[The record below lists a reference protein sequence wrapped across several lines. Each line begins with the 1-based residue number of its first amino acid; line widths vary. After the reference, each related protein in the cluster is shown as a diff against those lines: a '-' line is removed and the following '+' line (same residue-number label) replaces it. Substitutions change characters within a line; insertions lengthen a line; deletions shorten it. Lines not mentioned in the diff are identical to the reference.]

1 MKFPNAAKGVKKLFS
16 AEILYLLSV
25 ILIGVVSVITVIIN
39 NKMTNVSNAVAVLIL
54 VGFIAGG
61 VLAVIAFILQIVG
74 LVQASRDERAF
85 KGVILLTVFG
95 IIVSV
100 IGAFFSK
107 DSFIN
112 SLSTTIN
119 SVVSVISIILIILGI
134 GNMSLQLER
143 QDMIER
149 GGRIIRIIVWLAIIS
164 IIMNLISIFLNI
176 DSQLNAILHILIIRL
191 LQHLMNLLNLQF
203 IIETKQLTLPA
214 AKATG
219 IPKKFGIC

>member
-61 VLAVIAFILQIVG
+61 VLAVISFILQIVG

-95 IIVSV
+95 IIVSI

-119 SVVSVISIILIILGI
+119 SVVSVISIVLIILGI
-134 GNMSLQLER
+134 GNMSLRLQR

-164 IIMNLISIFLNI
+164 IIMNLISIFLPQNI
-176 DSQLNAILHILIIRL
+176 DDAGDLAKVIILSLTVIALMLNIAEYVLYLSFLSKTKKMLNA
-191 LQHLMNLLNLQF
+191 
-203 IIETKQLTLPA
+203 
-214 AKATG
+214 
-219 IPKKFGIC
+219 

>member
-164 IIMNLISIFLNI
+164 IIMNLISIFLPQNI
-176 DSQLNAILHILIIRL
+176 DDAGDLAKVIILSLTVIALMLNIAEYVLYLSFLSKTKKMLNA
-191 LQHLMNLLNLQF
+191 
-203 IIETKQLTLPA
+203 
-214 AKATG
+214 
-219 IPKKFGIC
+219 

>member
-39 NKMTNVSNAVAVLIL
+39 NKMTTVSNAVAVLIL

-61 VLAVIAFILQIVG
+61 VLAVIAFVLQIVG

-95 IIVSV
+95 IIVSI

-119 SVVSVISIILIILGI
+119 SVVSVISIVLIILGI
-134 GNMSLQLER
+134 GNMSLQLQR

-164 IIMNLISIFLNI
+164 IIMNLISIFLPQNI
-176 DSQLNAILHILIIRL
+176 DDASDLAKVIILSLTVIALMLNIAEYILYLSFLSKTKKMLNA
-191 LQHLMNLLNLQF
+191 
-203 IIETKQLTLPA
+203 
-214 AKATG
+214 
-219 IPKKFGIC
+219 

>member
-95 IIVSV
+95 IIVSI
-100 IGAFFSK
+100 IGTFFSK
-107 DSFIN
+107 DSFVN

-119 SVVSVISIILIILGI
+119 SVVSVISIVLIILGI

-164 IIMNLISIFLNI
+164 IIMNLISIFLPQNI
-176 DSQLNAILHILIIRL
+176 DDASDLAKVIILSLTVIALMLNIAEYVLYLSFL
-191 LQHLMNLLNLQF
+191 SKTKKMLNV
-203 IIETKQLTLPA
+203 
-214 AKATG
+214 
-219 IPKKFGIC
+219 

>member
-164 IIMNLISIFLNI
+164 IIMNLISIFLPQNI
-176 DSQLNAILHILIIRL
+176 DDASDLAKVIILSLTVIALMLNIAEYVLYLSFLSKTKKMLNA
-191 LQHLMNLLNLQF
+191 
-203 IIETKQLTLPA
+203 
-214 AKATG
+214 
-219 IPKKFGIC
+219 

>member
-164 IIMNLISIFLNI
+164 IIMNLISIFLPQNI
-176 DSQLNAILHILIIRL
+176 DDASDLAKVIILSLTVIALMLNIAEYVLYLSFL
-191 LQHLMNLLNLQF
+191 SKTKKMLNV
-203 IIETKQLTLPA
+203 
-214 AKATG
+214 
-219 IPKKFGIC
+219 

>member
-25 ILIGVVSVITVIIN
+25 ILIGVVSVITEIIN
-39 NKMTNVSNAVAVLIL
+39 NKMTNVTNAVAVLIL

-134 GNMSLQLER
+134 GNMSLRLER

-164 IIMNLISIFLNI
+164 IIMNLISIFLPQNI
-176 DSQLNAILHILIIRL
+176 DDASDLAKVIILSLTVIALMLNIAEYVLYLSFL
-191 LQHLMNLLNLQF
+191 SKTKKMLNV
-203 IIETKQLTLPA
+203 
-214 AKATG
+214 
-219 IPKKFGIC
+219 

>member
-164 IIMNLISIFLNI
+164 IIMNLISIFLPQNI
-176 DSQLNAILHILIIRL
+176 DDASDLAKVIILSLTVIALMLNIAEYILYLSFLSKTKKMLNA
-191 LQHLMNLLNLQF
+191 
-203 IIETKQLTLPA
+203 
-214 AKATG
+214 
-219 IPKKFGIC
+219 

>member
-95 IIVSV
+95 IIVSI

-119 SVVSVISIILIILGI
+119 SVVSVISIVLIILGI

-164 IIMNLISIFLNI
+164 IIMNLISIFLPQNI
-176 DSQLNAILHILIIRL
+176 DDASDLAKVIILSLTVIALMLNIAEYVLYLSFL
-191 LQHLMNLLNLQF
+191 SKTKKMLNV
-203 IIETKQLTLPA
+203 
-214 AKATG
+214 
-219 IPKKFGIC
+219 

>member
-39 NKMTNVSNAVAVLIL
+39 NKMTTVSNAVAVLIL

-61 VLAVIAFILQIVG
+61 VLSVIAFILQIVG

-95 IIVSV
+95 IVVSI

-134 GNMSLQLER
+134 GNMSLQLQR

-164 IIMNLISIFLNI
+164 IIMNLISIFLPQNI
-176 DSQLNAILHILIIRL
+176 DDASDLAKVIILSLTVIALMLNIAEYVLYLSFL
-191 LQHLMNLLNLQF
+191 SKTKKMLN
-203 IIETKQLTLPA
+203 E
-214 AKATG
+214 
-219 IPKKFGIC
+219 